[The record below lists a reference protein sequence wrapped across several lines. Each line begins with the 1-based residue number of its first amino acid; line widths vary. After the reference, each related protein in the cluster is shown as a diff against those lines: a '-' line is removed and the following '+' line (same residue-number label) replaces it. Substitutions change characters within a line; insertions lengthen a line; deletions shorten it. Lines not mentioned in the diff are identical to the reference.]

1 MCQPYVILTESS
13 CDLTPELV
21 EQAGVEVLPLSF
33 TIDGKNYPHYPDG
46 REYPLDQFYNRMKE
60 GAVAVTAAANVA
72 ELSDG
77 MKHTCVRG
85 RTCSSSV
92 FLRPFQHSGCLCHCG
107 GGTSG
112 EVSRSEDLYGGY
124 TGGFRRAGTVGAA
137 GRQKAAYGCH
147 D

>member
-72 ELSDG
+72 ELSEG
-77 MKHTCVRG
+77 M
-85 RTCSSSV
+85 
-92 FLRPFQHSGCLCHCG
+92 
-107 GGTSG
+107 
-112 EVSRSEDLYGGY
+112 
-124 TGGFRRAGTVGAA
+124 
-137 GRQKAAYGCH
+137 
-147 D
+147 